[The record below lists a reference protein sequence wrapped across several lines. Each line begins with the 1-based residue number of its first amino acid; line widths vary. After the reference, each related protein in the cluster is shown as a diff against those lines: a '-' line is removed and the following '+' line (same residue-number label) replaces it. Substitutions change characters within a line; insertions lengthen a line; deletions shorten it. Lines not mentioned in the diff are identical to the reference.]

1 MRPEYKSI
9 VVELAGKVA
18 TIKVRHPKMPG
29 GDIHWDLGEVFS
41 ELRGIDEIR
50 VIVLTGTHD
59 GVFSVGPTTSQYD
72 RQQEPGTDRND
83 PHRHWH
89 TFTGLVRCHEA
100 MAQIEKPIVA
110 KLNGDAF
117 AFGASIL
124 FGCDLIYGRPDA
136 RVADIH
142 LALGEVEPYGSR
154 YGIVPGDGGAV
165 NLPLFMAPTLVK
177 EYLMLGRVFTA
188 QELADMH
195 VINGVVPA
203 GELDAHVGHVV
214 ERLLQRPAY
223 ALAWTK
229 RVVNRHVV
237 DQINRTVDAGA
248 GYEMVSF
255 LQAERQGWK
264 DRTEL

>member
-1 MRPEYKSI
+1 VKTEFKSI
-9 VVELAGKVA
+9 IVELSGQVA

-29 GDIHWDLGEVFS
+29 GDIHWDLGEAFS
-41 ELRGIDEIR
+41 DLRTMDEIR
-50 VIVLTGTHD
+50 VIVLTGTHE
-59 GVFSVGPTTSQYD
+59 GIFSVGPLTSQYD
-72 RQQEPGTDRND
+72 RQQEPGNDRND

-100 MAQIEKPIVA
+100 MAQIEKVIVA

-124 FGCDLIYGRPDA
+124 FGCDLIYARPDA
-136 RVADIH
+136 RVADNH
-142 LALGEVEPYGSR
+142 LAMGELEPYGPR
-154 YGIVPGDGGAV
+154 YGIVPGDGGMATV
-165 NLPLFMAPTLVK
+165 PLFMAPTLVK
-177 EYLMLGRVFTA
+177 EYLMLGRVFTG

-195 VINGVVPA
+195 VINAAVPA
-203 GELDAHVGHVV
+203 EDLDAHVARVV

-229 RVVNRHVV
+229 RVVNRIVV
-237 DQINRTVDAGA
+237 DQLNRTLDAGA

>member
-1 MRPEYKSI
+1 MRTEFKSI
-9 VVELAGKVA
+9 IVELSGQVA
-18 TIKVRHPKMPG
+18 TIRIRHPKMPG

-41 ELRGIDEIR
+41 DLRGMDEVR

-59 GVFSVGPTTSQYD
+59 GIFSVGPVTAQYEA
-72 RQQEPGTDRND
+72 QQAPGNDRND
-83 PHRHWH
+83 PHRHWR
-89 TFTGLVRCHEA
+89 TFTGVIRCHEA
-100 MAQIEKPIVA
+100 MAQTEKVIVA

-142 LALGEVEPYGSR
+142 LALGEIEPYGSR
-154 YGIVPGDGGAV
+154 YGIVPGDGGMV
-165 NLPLFMAPTLVK
+165 TVPLFMSPTLAK

-203 GELDAHVGHVV
+203 EELDAHVDAVV
-214 ERLLQRPAY
+214 QRLLQRPAY

-229 RVVNRHVV
+229 RVVNRVVV
-237 DQINRTVDAGA
+237 DQLNRTLDAGV
-248 GYEMVSF
+248 GYEMVTF
-255 LQAERQGWK
+255 LQAERQDWK